1 MNEMIVTGRLP
12 ALSDEDLEV
21 MNDVIAEVKKLPPID
36 ISVEQFFH
44 AGIYV
49 RTCFIPAGC
58 VIVGALIKIPTV
70 VQVSGHCKVSIG
82 SKTAVI
88 DGVVT
93 LKADAG
99 RRQAFLALEP
109 TYVTMSFATK
119 AKTFAEAEKE
129 FTDEYELLTT
139 TKGVN

>member
-1 MNEMIVTGRLP
+1 MNEMIVTGQLP
-12 ALSDEDLEV
+12 TLSKEDMEV
-21 MNDVIAEVKKLPPID
+21 MDDVIAEVKKLPPVD

-44 AGIYV
+44 AGMYV

-70 VQVSGHCKVSIG
+70 VHVSGHCKVSVG
-82 SKTAVI
+82 SKTAEI
-88 DGVVT
+88 NGFMA

-99 RRQAFLALEP
+99 RRQAFLAIED
-109 TYVTMSFATK
+109 TCVTMSFATQ
-119 AKTFAEAEKE
+119 AKSFSEAEKE